1 MHSMR
6 PHSGVIG
13 VDELVECHTFFCVI
27 NGGTLAPDEL
37 TVRQRD
43 NIFDFKFY
51 PVV

>member
-13 VDELVECHTFFCVI
+13 IDELVECHTFRVI
-27 NGGTLAPDEL
+27 NDGSLTPDEP
-37 TVRQRD
+37 TVRQGG

-51 PVV
+51 PVL